1 MELSILQLGRQRTKD
16 RAKVIARLNTYL
28 SKLSVSISYDG
39 ALKFSDVVTCGISS
53 TDTTQH
59 KIFAFE
65 CDIEHECPIE
75 PYVLTVIEVAELARN
90 YLRSK
95 AIDCPSD
102 KYIVFLVSPLQKDIK
117 QGDKLNAKYRAIV
130 NIPSNEKFSPG
141 LSPSDPGSTTRMPHI
156 FFARNIELL
165 APMENKDGSSAVVNT
180 IEICESFR
188 SFNRFVMGAFVD
200 KARPMPSYAALFVY
214 TNVESLE
221 CFIDFIGEILRNL
234 LGAVSGKIIL
244 LFLI

>member
-75 PYVLTVIEVAELARN
+75 P
-90 YLRSK
+90 
-95 AIDCPSD
+95 
-102 KYIVFLVSPLQKDIK
+102 
-117 QGDKLNAKYRAIV
+117 
-130 NIPSNEKFSPG
+130 
-141 LSPSDPGSTTRMPHI
+141 
-156 FFARNIELL
+156 
-165 APMENKDGSSAVVNT
+165 
-180 IEICESFR
+180 
-188 SFNRFVMGAFVD
+188 
-200 KARPMPSYAALFVY
+200 
-214 TNVESLE
+214 
-221 CFIDFIGEILRNL
+221 
-234 LGAVSGKIIL
+234 
-244 LFLI
+244 